1 MEGDYNYYDYDYDDG
16 YIDEDEEE
24 MPATEKELADDA
36 QWKIIQKN
44 TFTRWANEHLKQA
57 GKQLADLQ
65 YDLSDGLRLIAL
77 VEVLAGHKFRH
88 VNKRPNFRTQKLEN
102 VTMTLKFLE
111 EEEGIRL
118 VNIDSSD
125 IVDCKLKLILGL
137 IWTLI
142 LHYSISMP
150 MWEGEEELPQ
160 DGKGPSPRQR
170 LLGWIN
176 SKMPDKPINNFTTD
190 WNDGIAIGAL
200 VDACAPGLC
209 PDWDVWDPKRPL
221 ENCTEAM
228 DAAEQWM
235 EVPQLIRPEEMINP
249 RVDEKAMMTY
259 LSQFPNAKLK
269 PGAPLRPKTNPAR
282 VRAYGPG
289 LEPEGNTVGAPA
301 RFTVETFSAGRGS
314 VEIIVLNP
322 RGQKEPCEVIFN
334 NDRNLTYSCA
344 YTPSMEGEYRV
355 IIKFANQEIPR
366 SPYKVIVEGA
376 AGDPSRVTASG
387 PGIEP
392 TGNQVAKRTFF
403 NIFTAGAGP
412 GNVDCV
418 ILDPH
423 GQRDTIKPR
432 VTHTG
437 QDDVYLVEY
446 TPREEGLHSVNVFFA
461 GQQIPGSPFGVDV
474 AGNYFPDR
482 VYVTG
487 RGIQPKGVRVN
498 NQADF
503 YVHVENAGEGDCSV
517 QIIGP
522 GGGNEPCK
530 VERTADSVYTCLYV
544 PRKAGRY
551 TIIVK
556 FGPQE
561 VPRSPFP
568 VDVAPQLQSDIR
580 AYGPGLEGGWVG
592 EPAIFTVESNGE
604 TGALGFSIEGPSEA
618 QIQCSDNGD
627 GSADVV
633 YYPTAPGEYAVH
645 VLCNEQDIPR
655 SPFMPVISERQPQLR
670 PDQVRAQG
678 PGIGVPEAVPLAV
691 GQPAPFTLDTRNT
704 NGPPE
709 LVAAAVYNPRGD
721 PIPLDMRQQAPGL
734 LQCSYVPQEPGKH
747 TATVSYAGVSTSG
760 SPFRA
765 FVAEPVRPDL
775 VQASGPG
782 LERAVRNQPTFFN
795 IDCSRAGPGDVG
807 VGVRAEPSGQ
817 ELPVKTSE
825 TGPGQFRVDYT
836 PVQVVPHLVNVM
848 FAGQPAAGGPF
859 RVPVDPDIE
868 VDKVRVDGLEP
879 SVFRESFAK
888 FTVDASAL
896 DRSGK
901 GQVSGVVNAP
911 SKQRS
916 AARVENKGNGM
927 YECSYCP
934 LEEGPYQ
941 VEVLYE
947 GLHVMGS
954 PFPVKVS
961 NGCDPRRVR
970 AFGPGLQGGFA
981 DEPAEFTV
989 ELGTAGQGGLS
1000 LAVEGPS
1007 EAPIQCKD
1015 NKDGTCSVQYTPSE
1029 SGMYDVVVKF
1039 ADVDI
1044 PGSPFP
1050 VRIEAKTAPNKVTA
1064 YGPGLETGKVRQ
1076 GVPATFTVDASRAG
1090 PGQLAATVTQAGQTK
1105 PCAATQAGQPG
1116 LYSVGYTPD
1125 REGPTKVN
1133 VMYAGQQV
1141 PKSPFSVHTLPKCE
1155 PHKVVVTGEGVRSS
1169 GVLASLP
1176 TEFCIDTTEAGE
1188 GDLQVTIEDSEG
1200 RPVAPRIEPQKS
1212 GVYLCKYTPAD
1223 VGRYTVGVK
1232 YGGVEVPESP
1242 YHVRTEPTGD
1252 AEKVKMVVPPESSVP
1267 AHQEAIITVDTSD
1280 AGTGKVTCRI
1290 RAPNDSELD
1299 IDLEEN
1305 DDGTVS
1311 LYYTPRQPGMQ
1322 TIEIKFGGQVIPNG
1336 EIKQEVEEVG
1346 AKKAVPSSLQPSD
1359 YHPVDFKLPVGP
1371 VFARVEG
1378 LIRTPNGRTARPTLD
1393 DNGDGTVTF
1402 KYLPTERGMHELTV
1416 RYNDQPI
1423 PGSPFKF
1430 FVESVGTGHVTAYGP
1445 GLSHGRTGEP
1455 AEFCIVTKDAG
1466 AGGLALAIEGPSRAE
1481 INCNDNKDGTCSV
1494 NYLPLAPGDYTIVVK
1509 FMERHIPGSPFTA
1522 RITGEPRR
1530 RAEVSVG
1537 QANEIPLKITETDI
1551 SGLTASITGP
1561 DGIEEPCVLKRL
1573 PNGHLGISFTPKQ
1586 VGEHQVGVNRAGRHI
1601 PNSPFRIDVS
1611 ESDIG
1616 DAQRVRVSGRGLEEG
1631 VAGQANA
1638 FTVDTRKAGYGG
1650 LSLSVE
1656 GPSKADIE
1664 CHDNQDGTCLVTF
1677 TPTEPGTYLVSV
1689 RYAEQHVP
1697 GSPFTVR
1704 VGGTGVSA
1712 GKAEVTGPAEEASA
1726 THVGSEC
1733 ELSLRIPGTNPF
1745 DMSANVT
1752 APSGLEEA
1760 AEIVDLDECQ
1770 YAVRFVPR
1778 EAGVHAVAVQHRGV
1792 HVPGSPFQFTVG
1804 PLAGGGLGAKGVR
1817 VAGNGIERGQAGRP
1831 NEFGIYTREAGA
1843 GGLAIAVE
1851 GPAKAEINFQD
1862 RRDGWCAVNWT
1873 VPEPGDYTVSVKFDG
1888 RHVTGSPFHVPVTG
1902 GGATSRGGA
1911 GTSPFEGVGQ
1921 PAALT
1926 LRGVPPNT
1934 VAVITAPSGA
1944 RTEAPVQEIP
1954 GTDQAVVRFTPKET
1968 GSHMVEVP
1976 GAEGSP
1982 FRILVSGSLAAGA
1995 ADPGA
2000 VRAEGEGL
2008 HRGRVGQR
2016 AKFLVHTANAGSGAL
2031 AVTVDGPS
2039 KVQLNCHERENG
2051 YEFTY
2056 LPSAPGEYVITIK
2069 YGGNFHIVGS
2079 PFTAHVTG
2087 EAEPSAE
2094 ESELLAH
2101 SALLVETRPK
2111 QAAYPERVI
2120 CRGDALR
2127 QAVANQEMSFSVDAS
2142 RAGYDMLLVGILGPA
2157 DSSDSVRVQHESAGR
2172 YTVRY
2177 QITSPGVHLLTIK
2190 WGDEHVP
2197 GSPFRINVT

>member
-1 MEGDYNYYDYDYDDG
+1 
-16 YIDEDEEE
+16 
-24 MPATEKELADDA
+24 
-36 QWKIIQKN
+36 
-44 TFTRWANEHLKQA
+44 
-57 GKQLADLQ
+57 
-65 YDLSDGLRLIAL
+65 
-77 VEVLAGHKFRH
+77 
-88 VNKRPNFRTQKLEN
+88 
-102 VTMTLKFLE
+102 
-111 EEEGIRL
+111 
-118 VNIDSSD
+118 
-125 IVDCKLKLILGL
+125 
-137 IWTLI
+137 
-142 LHYSISMP
+142 
-150 MWEGEEELPQ
+150 
-160 DGKGPSPRQR
+160 
-170 LLGWIN
+170 
-176 SKMPDKPINNFTTD
+176 
-190 WNDGIAIGAL
+190 
-200 VDACAPGLC
+200 
-209 PDWDVWDPKRPL
+209 
-221 ENCTEAM
+221 
-228 DAAEQWM
+228 
-235 EVPQLIRPEEMINP
+235 
-249 RVDEKAMMTY
+249 
-259 LSQFPNAKLK
+259 
-269 PGAPLRPKTNPAR
+269 
-282 VRAYGPG
+282 
-289 LEPEGNTVGAPA
+289 
-301 RFTVETFSAGRGS
+301 
-314 VEIIVLNP
+314 
-322 RGQKEPCEVIFN
+322 
-334 NDRNLTYSCA
+334 
-344 YTPSMEGEYRV
+344 
-355 IIKFANQEIPR
+355 
-366 SPYKVIVEGA
+366 
-376 AGDPSRVTASG
+376 
-387 PGIEP
+387 
-392 TGNQVAKRTFF
+392 
-403 NIFTAGAGP
+403 
-412 GNVDCV
+412 
-418 ILDPH
+418 
-423 GQRDTIKPR
+423 
-432 VTHTG
+432 
-437 QDDVYLVEY
+437 
-446 TPREEGLHSVNVFFA
+446 
-461 GQQIPGSPFGVDV
+461 
-474 AGNYFPDR
+474 
-482 VYVTG
+482 
-487 RGIQPKGVRVN
+487 
-498 NQADF
+498 
-503 YVHVENAGEGDCSV
+503 
-517 QIIGP
+517 
-522 GGGNEPCK
+522 
-530 VERTADSVYTCLYV
+530 
-544 PRKAGRY
+544 
-551 TIIVK
+551 
-556 FGPQE
+556 
-561 VPRSPFP
+561 
-568 VDVAPQLQSDIR
+568 
-580 AYGPGLEGGWVG
+580 
-592 EPAIFTVESNGE
+592 
-604 TGALGFSIEGPSEA
+604 
-618 QIQCSDNGD
+618 
-627 GSADVV
+627 
-633 YYPTAPGEYAVH
+633 
-645 VLCNEQDIPR
+645 
-655 SPFMPVISERQPQLR
+655 MPVISERQPQLR

-879 SVFRESFAK
+879 TIPLGVPHEFDILTGGNPRAPVSVRVRPPAGPPIQPLVSETVDGYAVEFTPSMPGPHTVEVEFAGRRLPQSPMRTNVVPQQQPVDEALMSPRKQAPMQHQQQPYQQQQPQFGAPQQVAPQRAAPQQQQQPQFGAPQQQQPQFGAPQQQQPQFGAPQQQQPQFGAPQQVAPQRAAPQQQQQQPQFGAPQRAAPQQQQPVMEEMIGPQRQTPKQSAGYAPQPIAIAPYDSSMALQKAVPGSQGPPPNVRAYGDGLSKAATGIPARFTIDSRDAPNIPLGVNVEGPSKADIRCQDNGDGTADVDYTVTEPGQYKVNVLAVGQHVSGSPFTVTAVRSGYEGVDPKKVRAFGPGLQPHGVFRESFAK

-1336 EIKQEVEEVG
+1336 EIKQEVLDDFDGVMQDLVEEVG

-1631 VAGQANA
+1631 MAGQANA
-1638 FTVDTRKAGYGG
+1638 FTVDTPQGWLRRPVAQRR
-1650 LSLSVE
+1650 
-1656 GPSKADIE
+1656 GP
-1664 CHDNQDGTCLVTF
+1664 Q
-1677 TPTEPGTYLVSV
+1677 
-1689 RYAEQHVP
+1689 
-1697 GSPFTVR
+1697 
-1704 VGGTGVSA
+1704 
-1712 GKAEVTGPAEEASA
+1712 
-1726 THVGSEC
+1726 
-1733 ELSLRIPGTNPF
+1733 
-1745 DMSANVT
+1745 
-1752 APSGLEEA
+1752 
-1760 AEIVDLDECQ
+1760 
-1770 YAVRFVPR
+1770 
-1778 EAGVHAVAVQHRGV
+1778 
-1792 HVPGSPFQFTVG
+1792 
-1804 PLAGGGLGAKGVR
+1804 
-1817 VAGNGIERGQAGRP
+1817 
-1831 NEFGIYTREAGA
+1831 
-1843 GGLAIAVE
+1843 
-1851 GPAKAEINFQD
+1851 
-1862 RRDGWCAVNWT
+1862 
-1873 VPEPGDYTVSVKFDG
+1873 
-1888 RHVTGSPFHVPVTG
+1888 
-1902 GGATSRGGA
+1902 
-1911 GTSPFEGVGQ
+1911 
-1921 PAALT
+1921 
-1926 LRGVPPNT
+1926 
-1934 VAVITAPSGA
+1934 
-1944 RTEAPVQEIP
+1944 
-1954 GTDQAVVRFTPKET
+1954 
-1968 GSHMVEVP
+1968 
-1976 GAEGSP
+1976 
-1982 FRILVSGSLAAGA
+1982 
-1995 ADPGA
+1995 
-2000 VRAEGEGL
+2000 
-2008 HRGRVGQR
+2008 
-2016 AKFLVHTANAGSGAL
+2016 
-2031 AVTVDGPS
+2031 
-2039 KVQLNCHERENG
+2039 
-2051 YEFTY
+2051 
-2056 LPSAPGEYVITIK
+2056 
-2069 YGGNFHIVGS
+2069 
-2079 PFTAHVTG
+2079 
-2087 EAEPSAE
+2087 
-2094 ESELLAH
+2094 
-2101 SALLVETRPK
+2101 
-2111 QAAYPERVI
+2111 
-2120 CRGDALR
+2120 
-2127 QAVANQEMSFSVDAS
+2127 
-2142 RAGYDMLLVGILGPA
+2142 
-2157 DSSDSVRVQHESAGR
+2157 
-2172 YTVRY
+2172 
-2177 QITSPGVHLLTIK
+2177 
-2190 WGDEHVP
+2190 
-2197 GSPFRINVT
+2197 

>member
-160 DGKGPSPRQR
+160 DDHDAVSAAAAVQDGRPDAAGGAAPGDPVPDGKGPSPRQR

-403 NIFTAGAGP
+403 NIFTADAFVEGKAARRVSGAGP

-474 AGNYFPDR
+474 AGREMPQRMQPHQQPQMQQPHMMQQPQMQQPHMMQQPQSMPPEQMPQQQRMQPQHQRPQMQRPPSGDYFPDR

-498 NQADF
+498 DQADF

-568 VDVAPQLQSDIR
+568 
-580 AYGPGLEGGWVG
+580 
-592 EPAIFTVESNGE
+592 
-604 TGALGFSIEGPSEA
+604 GPSEA

-633 YYPTAPGEYAVH
+633 YYPTALGEYAVH

-734 LQCSYVPQEPGKH
+734 LQCSYVPQE
-747 TATVSYAGVSTSG
+747 
-760 SPFRA
+760 
-765 FVAEPVRPDL
+765 
-775 VQASGPG
+775 
-782 LERAVRNQPTFFN
+782 
-795 IDCSRAGPGDVG
+795 
-807 VGVRAEPSGQ
+807 
-817 ELPVKTSE
+817 
-825 TGPGQFRVDYT
+825 
-836 PVQVVPHLVNVM
+836 
-848 FAGQPAAGGPF
+848 
-859 RVPVDPDIE
+859 
-868 VDKVRVDGLEP
+868 
-879 SVFRESFAK
+879 
-888 FTVDASAL
+888 
-896 DRSGK
+896 
-901 GQVSGVVNAP
+901 
-911 SKQRS
+911 
-916 AARVENKGNGM
+916 
-927 YECSYCP
+927 
-934 LEEGPYQ
+934 
-941 VEVLYE
+941 
-947 GLHVMGS
+947 
-954 PFPVKVS
+954 
-961 NGCDPRRVR
+961 
-970 AFGPGLQGGFA
+970 
-981 DEPAEFTV
+981 
-989 ELGTAGQGGLS
+989 
-1000 LAVEGPS
+1000 
-1007 EAPIQCKD
+1007 
-1015 NKDGTCSVQYTPSE
+1015 
-1029 SGMYDVVVKF
+1029 
-1039 ADVDI
+1039 
-1044 PGSPFP
+1044 
-1050 VRIEAKTAPNKVTA
+1050 
-1064 YGPGLETGKVRQ
+1064 
-1076 GVPATFTVDASRAG
+1076 
-1090 PGQLAATVTQAGQTK
+1090 
-1105 PCAATQAGQPG
+1105 
-1116 LYSVGYTPD
+1116 
-1125 REGPTKVN
+1125 
-1133 VMYAGQQV
+1133 
-1141 PKSPFSVHTLPKCE
+1141 
-1155 PHKVVVTGEGVRSS
+1155 
-1169 GVLASLP
+1169 
-1176 TEFCIDTTEAGE
+1176 
-1188 GDLQVTIEDSEG
+1188 
-1200 RPVAPRIEPQKS
+1200 
-1212 GVYLCKYTPAD
+1212 
-1223 VGRYTVGVK
+1223 
-1232 YGGVEVPESP
+1232 
-1242 YHVRTEPTGD
+1242 
-1252 AEKVKMVVPPESSVP
+1252 
-1267 AHQEAIITVDTSD
+1267 
-1280 AGTGKVTCRI
+1280 
-1290 RAPNDSELD
+1290 
-1299 IDLEEN
+1299 
-1305 DDGTVS
+1305 
-1311 LYYTPRQPGMQ
+1311 
-1322 TIEIKFGGQVIPNG
+1322 
-1336 EIKQEVEEVG
+1336 
-1346 AKKAVPSSLQPSD
+1346 
-1359 YHPVDFKLPVGP
+1359 
-1371 VFARVEG
+1371 
-1378 LIRTPNGRTARPTLD
+1378 
-1393 DNGDGTVTF
+1393 
-1402 KYLPTERGMHELTV
+1402 
-1416 RYNDQPI
+1416 
-1423 PGSPFKF
+1423 
-1430 FVESVGTGHVTAYGP
+1430 
-1445 GLSHGRTGEP
+1445 
-1455 AEFCIVTKDAG
+1455 
-1466 AGGLALAIEGPSRAE
+1466 
-1481 INCNDNKDGTCSV
+1481 
-1494 NYLPLAPGDYTIVVK
+1494 
-1509 FMERHIPGSPFTA
+1509 
-1522 RITGEPRR
+1522 
-1530 RAEVSVG
+1530 
-1537 QANEIPLKITETDI
+1537 
-1551 SGLTASITGP
+1551 
-1561 DGIEEPCVLKRL
+1561 
-1573 PNGHLGISFTPKQ
+1573 
-1586 VGEHQVGVNRAGRHI
+1586 
-1601 PNSPFRIDVS
+1601 
-1611 ESDIG
+1611 
-1616 DAQRVRVSGRGLEEG
+1616 
-1631 VAGQANA
+1631 
-1638 FTVDTRKAGYGG
+1638 
-1650 LSLSVE
+1650 
-1656 GPSKADIE
+1656 
-1664 CHDNQDGTCLVTF
+1664 
-1677 TPTEPGTYLVSV
+1677 
-1689 RYAEQHVP
+1689 
-1697 GSPFTVR
+1697 
-1704 VGGTGVSA
+1704 
-1712 GKAEVTGPAEEASA
+1712 
-1726 THVGSEC
+1726 
-1733 ELSLRIPGTNPF
+1733 
-1745 DMSANVT
+1745 
-1752 APSGLEEA
+1752 
-1760 AEIVDLDECQ
+1760 
-1770 YAVRFVPR
+1770 
-1778 EAGVHAVAVQHRGV
+1778 
-1792 HVPGSPFQFTVG
+1792 
-1804 PLAGGGLGAKGVR
+1804 
-1817 VAGNGIERGQAGRP
+1817 
-1831 NEFGIYTREAGA
+1831 
-1843 GGLAIAVE
+1843 
-1851 GPAKAEINFQD
+1851 
-1862 RRDGWCAVNWT
+1862 
-1873 VPEPGDYTVSVKFDG
+1873 
-1888 RHVTGSPFHVPVTG
+1888 
-1902 GGATSRGGA
+1902 
-1911 GTSPFEGVGQ
+1911 
-1921 PAALT
+1921 
-1926 LRGVPPNT
+1926 
-1934 VAVITAPSGA
+1934 
-1944 RTEAPVQEIP
+1944 
-1954 GTDQAVVRFTPKET
+1954 
-1968 GSHMVEVP
+1968 
-1976 GAEGSP
+1976 
-1982 FRILVSGSLAAGA
+1982 
-1995 ADPGA
+1995 
-2000 VRAEGEGL
+2000 
-2008 HRGRVGQR
+2008 
-2016 AKFLVHTANAGSGAL
+2016 
-2031 AVTVDGPS
+2031 
-2039 KVQLNCHERENG
+2039 
-2051 YEFTY
+2051 
-2056 LPSAPGEYVITIK
+2056 
-2069 YGGNFHIVGS
+2069 
-2079 PFTAHVTG
+2079 
-2087 EAEPSAE
+2087 
-2094 ESELLAH
+2094 
-2101 SALLVETRPK
+2101 
-2111 QAAYPERVI
+2111 
-2120 CRGDALR
+2120 
-2127 QAVANQEMSFSVDAS
+2127 
-2142 RAGYDMLLVGILGPA
+2142 
-2157 DSSDSVRVQHESAGR
+2157 
-2172 YTVRY
+2172 
-2177 QITSPGVHLLTIK
+2177 
-2190 WGDEHVP
+2190 
-2197 GSPFRINVT
+2197 

>member
-118 VNIDSSD
+118 VNID

-160 DGKGPSPRQR
+160 DDHDAVSAAAAAQDGRPDAAGGAAPGDPVPDGKGPSPRQR

-498 NQADF
+498 DQADF

-517 QIIGP
+517 CRSIVGP

-568 VDVAPQLQSDIR
+568 
-580 AYGPGLEGGWVG
+580 
-592 EPAIFTVESNGE
+592 
-604 TGALGFSIEGPSEA
+604 GPSEA

-879 SVFRESFAK
+879 
-888 FTVDASAL
+888 TI
-896 DRSGK
+896 
-901 GQVSGVVNAP
+901 
-911 SKQRS
+911 
-916 AARVENKGNGM
+916 
-927 YECSYCP
+927 P
-934 LEEGPYQ
+934 L
-941 VEVLYE
+941 
-947 GLHVMGS
+947 
-954 PFPVKVS
+954 
-961 NGCDPRRVR
+961 
-970 AFGPGLQGGFA
+970 
-981 DEPAEFTV
+981 
-989 ELGTAGQGGLS
+989 
-1000 LAVEGPS
+1000 
-1007 EAPIQCKD
+1007 
-1015 NKDGTCSVQYTPSE
+1015 
-1029 SGMYDVVVKF
+1029 
-1039 ADVDI
+1039 
-1044 PGSPFP
+1044 
-1050 VRIEAKTAPNKVTA
+1050 
-1064 YGPGLETGKVRQ
+1064 
-1076 GVPATFTVDASRAG
+1076 GVPHEFDI
-1090 PGQLAATVTQAGQTK
+1090 L
-1105 PCAATQAGQPG
+1105 
-1116 LYSVGYTPD
+1116 
-1125 REGPTKVN
+1125 
-1133 VMYAGQQV
+1133 
-1141 PKSPFSVHTLPKCE
+1141 
-1155 PHKVVVTGEGVRSS
+1155 TGGN
-1169 GVLASLP
+1169 P
-1176 TEFCIDTTEAGE
+1176 
-1188 GDLQVTIEDSEG
+1188 
-1200 RPVAPRIEPQKS
+1200 
-1212 GVYLCKYTPAD
+1212 
-1223 VGRYTVGVK
+1223 
-1232 YGGVEVPESP
+1232 
-1242 YHVRTEPTGD
+1242 
-1252 AEKVKMVVPPESSVP
+1252 
-1267 AHQEAIITVDTSD
+1267 
-1280 AGTGKVTCRI
+1280 
-1290 RAPNDSELD
+1290 RAP
-1299 IDLEEN
+1299 
-1305 DDGTVS
+1305 
-1311 LYYTPRQPGMQ
+1311 
-1322 TIEIKFGGQVIPNG
+1322 
-1336 EIKQEVEEVG
+1336 
-1346 AKKAVPSSLQPSD
+1346 
-1359 YHPVDFKLPVGP
+1359 
-1371 VFARVEG
+1371 
-1378 LIRTPNGRTARPTLD
+1378 
-1393 DNGDGTVTF
+1393 
-1402 KYLPTERGMHELTV
+1402 
-1416 RYNDQPI
+1416 
-1423 PGSPFKF
+1423 
-1430 FVESVGTGHVTAYGP
+1430 
-1445 GLSHGRTGEP
+1445 
-1455 AEFCIVTKDAG
+1455 
-1466 AGGLALAIEGPSRAE
+1466 
-1481 INCNDNKDGTCSV
+1481 
-1494 NYLPLAPGDYTIVVK
+1494 
-1509 FMERHIPGSPFTA
+1509 
-1522 RITGEPRR
+1522 
-1530 RAEVSVG
+1530 
-1537 QANEIPLKITETDI
+1537 
-1551 SGLTASITGP
+1551 
-1561 DGIEEPCVLKRL
+1561 
-1573 PNGHLGISFTPKQ
+1573 
-1586 VGEHQVGVNRAGRHI
+1586 
-1601 PNSPFRIDVS
+1601 
-1611 ESDIG
+1611 
-1616 DAQRVRVSGRGLEEG
+1616 
-1631 VAGQANA
+1631 
-1638 FTVDTRKAGYGG
+1638 
-1650 LSLSVE
+1650 
-1656 GPSKADIE
+1656 
-1664 CHDNQDGTCLVTF
+1664 
-1677 TPTEPGTYLVSV
+1677 VSV
-1689 RYAEQHVP
+1689 R
-1697 GSPFTVR
+1697 VR
-1704 VGGTGVSA
+1704 PPA
-1712 GKAEVTGPAEEASA
+1712 GPP
-1726 THVGSEC
+1726 
-1733 ELSLRIPGTNPF
+1733 I
-1745 DMSANVT
+1745 
-1752 APSGLEEA
+1752 
-1760 AEIVDLDECQ
+1760 
-1770 YAVRFVPR
+1770 
-1778 EAGVHAVAVQHRGV
+1778 
-1792 HVPGSPFQFTVG
+1792 
-1804 PLAGGGLGAKGVR
+1804 
-1817 VAGNGIERGQAGRP
+1817 
-1831 NEFGIYTREAGA
+1831 
-1843 GGLAIAVE
+1843 
-1851 GPAKAEINFQD
+1851 
-1862 RRDGWCAVNWT
+1862 
-1873 VPEPGDYTVSVKFDG
+1873 
-1888 RHVTGSPFHVPVTG
+1888 
-1902 GGATSRGGA
+1902 
-1911 GTSPFEGVGQ
+1911 Q
-1921 PAALT
+1921 P
-1926 LRGVPPNT
+1926 
-1934 VAVITAPSGA
+1934 
-1944 RTEAPVQEIP
+1944 
-1954 GTDQAVVRFTPKET
+1954 
-1968 GSHMVEVP
+1968 
-1976 GAEGSP
+1976 
-1982 FRILVSGSLAAGA
+1982 LVS
-1995 ADPGA
+1995 
-2000 VRAEGEGL
+2000 E
-2008 HRGRVGQR
+2008 
-2016 AKFLVHTANAGSGAL
+2016 
-2031 AVTVDGPS
+2031 TVDGYA
-2039 KVQLNCHERENG
+2039 V
-2051 YEFTY
+2051 EFTPSMPGPHTVEVEFAGRR
-2056 LPSAPGEYVITIK
+2056 LPQ
-2069 YGGNFHIVGS
+2069 S
-2079 PFTAHVTG
+2079 PMRTNVVPQQQPVD
-2087 EAEPSAE
+2087 EALMSP
-2094 ESELLAH
+2094 
-2101 SALLVETRPK
+2101 RK
-2111 QAAYPERVI
+2111 QAP
-2120 CRGDALR
+2120 
-2127 QAVANQEMSFSVDAS
+2127 M
-2142 RAGYDMLLVGILGPA
+2142 
-2157 DSSDSVRVQHESAGR
+2157 QHQQQP
-2172 YTVRY
+2172 Y
-2177 QITSPGVHLLTIK
+2177 QQQQ
-2190 WGDEHVP
+2190 
-2197 GSPFRINVT
+2197 